1 MAIVVPN
8 CGACEL
14 LDKLLKDALSTDES
28 FVLKLYSN
36 NYTPISSSTAASFT
50 EATFT
55 NYSAKTL
62 TRAGWGS
69 AAIVDSV
76 AKSIYSTE
84 QSWTCG
90 ATGQTI
96 YGYFV
101 VGATSGTLLW
111 ADKFSLARTLTE
123 GTILEF
129 TPTFSLSSEN

>member
-1 MAIVVPN
+1 MAIVVPD

-36 NYTPISSSTAASFT
+36 NYTCISSSTAANFT

-69 AAIVDSV
+69 AAIVDGA
-76 AKSIYSTE
+76 AKSIYSVE

-96 YGYFV
+96 YGYYLI
-101 VGATSGTLLW
+101 GATSGTLLW
-111 ADKFSLARTLTE
+111 ADKFSTARTLAE
-123 GTILEF
+123 NGVLEM
-129 TPTFSLSSEN
+129 TPTFGLRSDT